1 MSSDGGFGGRLL
13 WHRDFR
19 LLWGGET
26 ISVIGSQVS
35 LLAIPLL
42 AVRSLDATTLEVG
55 ILTAA
60 STAPFLLVGLP
71 AGAWVDRLRRR
82 PVMITADVGRM
93 IALGSVPVAYALGM
107 LTLGQLY
114 LVTLVSGVLTVFFD
128 VAYQSYLPSLVGL
141 DHVVEGNAK
150 LAGSEQVAQVAGP
163 GLAGALVQA
172 IGGPYAVAVDAA
184 SYVVSAAAVGAI
196 RTAEPAPDRHA
207 DDPQRLRER
216 IGEGLRFVMGH
227 PILRAIA
234 ATTATSNFFSAMVM
248 AVVIVFLVRV
258 VHTDPGTIGLLFTLG
273 SIGGVVAAFV
283 ASRIARAIGGVRATI
298 LGIVCTSGTLLL
310 PLGSPGIGLVLFA
323 AGSFATAFGSVL
335 YNINQVS
342 FRQRLCPP
350 RLLGRMNATM
360 RFIVWG
366 TLPLG
371 ALLGG
376 ALGSAFGVRATMW
389 LGAIGGTLAV
399 VWLLA
404 SPMRGLRD
412 FPAVEDH
419 PVDRDDRPE
428 EV

>member
-1 MSSDGGFGGRLL
+1 
-13 WHRDFR
+13 
-19 LLWGGET
+19 
-26 ISVIGSQVS
+26 
-35 LLAIPLL
+35 
-42 AVRSLDATTLEVG
+42 
-55 ILTAA
+55 
-60 STAPFLLVGLP
+60 
-71 AGAWVDRLRRR
+71 
-82 PVMITADVGRM
+82 
-93 IALGSVPVAYALGM
+93 
-107 LTLGQLY
+107 
-114 LVTLVSGVLTVFFD
+114 
-128 VAYQSYLPSLVGL
+128 
-141 DHVVEGNAK
+141 
-150 LAGSEQVAQVAGP
+150 
-163 GLAGALVQA
+163 
-172 IGGPYAVAVDAA
+172 
-184 SYVVSAAAVGAI
+184 
-196 RTAEPAPDRHA
+196 
-207 DDPQRLRER
+207 
-216 IGEGLRFVMGH
+216 MGH

-412 FPAVEDH
+412 FPAVQDD